1 MNRSMGAFLAALRTA
16 AGMTQKQLADK
27 LNVSDKT
34 VSRWERD
41 INAPDLSLLPVLADL
56 FGVSCDELLRGER
69 SSPQRALNPEK
80 EHAKAEVQVR
90 RLLDIQKTRIA
101 VRTLIAAGIALMGL
115 LAALIINHGFLRAR
129 IAFFTALALYLV
141 ALIWQ
146 GVVCMQALAMPG
158 TSDAEAV
165 PPYRRFVIQL
175 SLRLAGLVLVLFAIT
190 LPLSTLA
197 EGVFNGGLLT
207 GFWLPAA
214 TWYGM
219 CGFLVAC
226 VLYRAVQAWL
236 AYQGRLTPAD
246 RAILPRGAWQLR
258 ALAAVVTAITLAISI
273 ASVPRMGFARMSDYI
288 DGRTFDTFEAFRAFV
303 ETEDAGTDTQDA
315 GPRETLTVCDAEGKE
330 KVVYEYRLRNWNV
343 DVIEWNYDNP
353 EGGYLPVTVFTQDD
367 VQAYAD
373 AVQESARAAQYR
385 HALCLALGMALWA
398 GIGYA
403 YRKRTTKA

>member
-1 MNRSMGAFLAALRTA
+1 MAKSMGSFIAALRTA
-16 AGMTQKQLADK
+16 SGMTQRELADK

-41 INAPDLSLLPVLADL
+41 INAPDLSLLPILADL

-69 SSPQRALNPEK
+69 TSAQRVVEPEK
-80 EHAKAEVQVR
+80 AQAKAEVQVQ
-90 RLLDIQKTRIA
+90 RLLDIQRNKVT
-101 VRTLIAAGIALMGL
+101 VRTVIAAGIALMGL

-146 GVVCMQALAMPG
+146 GVVCIQALAVPG

-207 GFWLPAA
+207 ESWLPAA
-214 TWYGM
+214 IWYGM

-236 AYQGRLTPAD
+236 VHQGKLIPENTGA
-246 RAILPRGAWQLR
+246 LPPRAWQLR
-258 ALAAVVTAITLAISI
+258 ALVAVATAIALGLSIS
-273 ASVPRMGFARMSDYI
+273 SVPRLGFARLSDYI
-288 DGRTFDTFEAFRAFV
+288 DGQTFDTFEAFRAYV
-303 ETEDAGTDTQDA
+303 ETEDTGFDSPEY
-315 GPRETLTVCDAEGKE
+315 GPEALTVYDSEGKE
-330 KVVYEYRLRNWNV
+330 KVVYEYQVRNWRV
-343 DVIEWNYDNP
+343 YSIEWNYSNP
-353 EGGYLPVTVFTQDD
+353 EGRYLPVTVFTYEN
-367 VQAYAD
+367 VQKYETV
-373 AVQESARAAQYR
+373 VQELARVAPYR
-385 HALCLALGMALWA
+385 HAWILGLGMALWV
-398 GIGYA
+398 GIGYI
-403 YRKRTTKA
+403 YRKREAKV